1 LRFEGILK
9 IQFARKSPSKGQ
21 KPANSIT
28 SAHPI
33 SQPAQGI
40 QNSSRTTKE
49 NTAERAGMAV
59 AEFQD
64 RCLKPLGHPSS
75 LATSTTDALALADK
89 VDIAGA
95 SP

>member
-1 LRFEGILK
+1 MA
-9 IQFARKSPSKGQ
+9 ARLWDVLGPKSP
-21 KPANSIT
+21 
-28 SAHPI
+28 
-33 SQPAQGI
+33 
-40 QNSSRTTKE
+40 TKE